1 MLNPDAIDK
10 RENFNFSKTPSS
22 SLEIQERLLSLGLT
36 NVKVQT
42 YNDDNDLNKNMQNYG
57 KNYIFDLMKSNLKQ

>member
-1 MLNPDAIDK
+1 M
-10 RENFNFSKTPSS
+10 TPNS

-57 KNYIFDLMKSNLKQ
+57 KNYIFELVKTNLKQ